1 MDKPTLSSYIR
12 DNLKE
17 TGQDKEPGPFV
28 TLSQQ
33 FGCDG
38 YEIADLL
45 AEKLNQM
52 LSDEHHWKVYKREII
67 KRVAEESGIS
77 EEVID
82 RERQIKPNFVREL
95 CRSIRNN
102 KLPDSLEILKAITT
116 MVRIIAFDGYAII
129 VGHGGTAATAEIDN
143 GLNVRIEAPRDWRL
157 KRLCRRDGL
166 TFQEAEK
173 LIKETETGRK
183 HLDKIYQ
190 KWNPRTPAFS
200 LMLDNSAFTNEEIV
214 QHILLALKHRNLIKE
229 KTKDTTAD

>member
-17 TGQDKEPGPFV
+17 SDHHKEPGPFV
-28 TLSQQ
+28 TISRQ

-45 AEKLNQM
+45 AAKLNQM
-52 LSDEHHWKVYKREII
+52 SSDEHKWKVYKREIL

-77 EEVID
+77 EEIIE
-82 RERQIKPNFVREL
+82 RERQAKPSLVRDL
-95 CRSIRNN
+95 CRAVRNN
-102 KLPDSLEILKAITT
+102 KLPDGMEILKAVTT
-116 MVRIIAFDGYAII
+116 IVRIIAFDGYAII
-129 VGHGGTAATAEIDN
+129 VGHGATAATSEIDN
-143 GLNVRIEAPRDWRL
+143 GVNIRLEAPRDWRL

-173 LIKETETGRK
+173 LIQETETGRK
-183 HLDKIYQ
+183 HLDKIYE

-200 LMLDNSAFTNEEIV
+200 LMMDNSAFTNEEIV
-214 QHILLALKHRNLIKE
+214 EHIILALKHRNLIKE
-229 KTKDTTAD
+229 KTNDTTAD

>member
-1 MDKPTLSSYIR
+1 MDKLTLSSYIR

-28 TLSQQ
+28 TISRQ

-52 LSDEHHWKVYKREII
+52 ASDEHHWKVYKREIL

-77 EEVID
+77 EEIIE
-82 RERQIKPNFVREL
+82 RERQAKPNFVRDL

-102 KLPDSLEILKAITT
+102 KLPDGMEILKAITT
-116 MVRIIAFDGYAII
+116 IVRIIAFDGYAII
-129 VGHGGTAATAEIDN
+129 VGHGATAATAEIDN
-143 GLNVRIEAPRDWRL
+143 GLNIRLEAPREWRL

-166 TFQEAEK
+166 TFQEAEN

-183 HLDKIYQ
+183 HLDQIYQ

-214 QHILLALKHRNLIKE
+214 DHIIMALKHRNLIKE
-229 KTKDTTAD
+229 KTTGTTAD